1 MKSKFVINKIV
12 PVFPWIIIALSA
24 MLIFA
29 SFVIYQQR
37 INIYGDLKIYVT
49 IDNVSV
55 DSNTDCYGF
64 SIFGRKK
71 SLVNDE
77 GYFHSPEDWYFDRI
91 EIDLKQIESKE
102 SINIKIKDQNEQL
115 VLDTIVE
122 KNRLVVINH
131 LNYGHGVFQ
140 KLKNIGFGKSSSIKS
155 LFSLLLIWIF
165 IIYVMS
171 AVTIFT
177 YSFLLRWNK
186 SKKPVKIFGV
196 IGLGFLL
203 LFVYQF
209 AYFDKLFLWTGFYL
223 QIAICIFFIL
233 LVDRFV
239 NSRIR
244 NKQNLMTVL
253 ISVFVGLLIVEASLR
268 ILGINVTAFEQRFG
282 YYESVQTQFK
292 LKEYFVRDSNIS
304 YILKN
309 EEFEFERQSNSLGLS
324 GDEPE
329 IKKADNEFL
338 IMALGDSFTEGDGAH
353 KDSTW
358 LKFLER
364 KLPDNDSV
372 DYYFFNAGVCGSDP
386 IYEYKLLKDKLLVYK
401 PDLVIVSYGFE
412 LTDVITRG
420 GKERYQT
427 KKPAIERYWW
437 QPLYSVSFLTRLIV
451 HNLCGYNDLLLSKAD
466 YENAKQKAISDLKIS
481 IDDFKKLSE
490 SDGFELLI
498 IFFPMQ
504 NELDS
509 GKYNSNMELIEYSNK
524 LGIRTLDMMKYY
536 RQELHIDKKTSSNY
550 YWEKD
555 GHHNSSGY
563 EKYADGVLWKFQ
575 QSDIK
580 VYKP

>member
-1 MKSKFVINKIV
+1 M
-12 PVFPWIIIALSA
+12 IIAIFA
-24 MLIFA
+24 MLV
-29 SFVIYQQR
+29 FVCTLIYVQR
-37 INIYGDLKIYVT
+37 INIYGELKIYVAA
-49 IDNVSV
+49 DNISV
-55 DSNTDCYGF
+55 DNNTNCYAF
-64 SIFGRKK
+64 SVFGRKNT
-71 SLVNDE
+71 LVNND
-77 GYFHSPEDWYFDRI
+77 GFFLSPEDWYFNRI
-91 EIDLKQIESKE
+91 ELDLKKVESKNN
-102 SINIKIKDQNEQL
+102 INIRIKDQNDQL

-122 KNRLVVINH
+122 NNNLVVINH
-131 LNYGHGVFQ
+131 LDYQHGVFR
-140 KLKNIGFGKSSSIKS
+140 KLKNIGFGKSSSTKS
-155 LFSLLLIWIF
+155 LFFLLLMWIF
-165 IIYVMS
+165 FIYVMS
-171 AVTIFT
+171 ALFIFT
-177 YSFLLRWNK
+177 YSFIRRWNK
-186 SKKPVKIFGV
+186 SKMPVKIFGA

-203 LFVYQF
+203 LSIYQFVY
-209 AYFDKLFLWTGFYL
+209 YNKLFLWTGFYL
-223 QIAICIFFIL
+223 QIAICLFFIL

-239 NSRIR
+239 NFRVRI
-244 NKQNLMTVL
+244 KQNIMTVL

-292 LKEYFVRDSNIS
+292 LKEYFVREANIS

-329 IKKADNEFL
+329 SRKEENEFL

-372 DYYFFNAGVCGSDP
+372 DYCFFNAGVCGSDP

-401 PDLVIVSYGFE
+401 PNLVIVSYGFE
-412 LTDVITRG
+412 LTDVIMRG
-420 GKERYQT
+420 GKERYET
-427 KKPAIERYWW
+427 EKPAIERHWW
-437 QPLYSVSFLTRLIV
+437 QPIYSVSFLTRLIV
-451 HNLCGYNDLLLSKAD
+451 HNLFGYDDLLLSKSD
-466 YENAKQKAISDLKIS
+466 YELARQKAISDLKLS

-490 SDGFELLI
+490 SEGFELLI

-509 GKYNSNMELIEYSNK
+509 GKYNSNMELIEYSDK

-536 RQELHIDKKTSSNY
+536 RQELHIDKNNSSNY

-555 GHHNSSGY
+555 GHHNSAGY
-563 EKYADGVLWKFQ
+563 EKYADGVLWKFRK
-575 QSDIK
+575 SDIK
-580 VYKP
+580 VYIP